1 MVDDTSD
8 DDYIEDYD
16 ELTEAEKIQIIK
28 NNKCKISVLR
38 NLCREWEESN
48 TIYREDSNSLEGMLK
63 RQKELQILE
72 EIVETEKE
80 NTKIMINI
88 KKNNPNSE

>member
-1 MVDDTSD
+1 
-8 DDYIEDYD
+8 
-16 ELTEAEKIQIIK
+16 
-28 NNKCKISVLR
+28 
-38 NLCREWEESN
+38 
-48 TIYREDSNSLEGMLK
+48 MLK